1 MSTQRAA
8 YKFTAGA
15 RRHLLVQRPKKQFDI
30 GVRWLRCGWRLFLRN
45 PWQLGGMGLVS
56 AIITLLLYSIPLFGS
71 AVTAFFGPIFLASA
85 YLAADEVSSRKTR
98 IPRSSRMRALMR
110 SPRQLLSAFDNEDR
124 FTPVLAASAYSM
136 VVVVLLNILAH
147 PFTNGVWL
155 AENWVALG
163 VDMLF
168 ANLGAV
174 LLMLVLYLLVAAS
187 IVYALPLAFF
197 RQEPLIPA
205 MARSVRMSVSHVFS
219 LLVVLSLVPGLYLLG
234 VLAALWSVWA
244 GYLVWLVMGTVVLPL
259 VVTSAYCSYRTVFQS
274 RDSRRQSV

>member
-8 YKFTAGA
+8 YRFMAGA
-15 RRHLLVQRPKKQFDI
+15 RGHLLVQRPIKQFDI

-45 PWQLGGMGLVS
+45 PWQLAGVGFVG

-71 AVTAFFGPIFLASA
+71 ALAAFFGPIFLASA
-85 YLAADEVSSRKTR
+85 YLAADEVSTRKTR
-98 IPRSSRMRALMR
+98 IPRSSRRGALMR

-124 FTPVLAASAYSM
+124 FMPVLAASAYSM

-147 PFTNGVWL
+147 PFTSGVWL
-155 AENWVALG
+155 AENWVDLG
-163 VDMLF
+163 VEMLL
-168 ANLGAV
+168 ANLSAV
-174 LLMLVLYLLVAAS
+174 LLMLVLYLLVTAS

-205 MARSVRMSVSHVFS
+205 MAHSLRMSVSHVFS

-244 GYLVWLVMGTVVLPL
+244 GYLVWLVMGTLVLPL
-259 VVTSAYCSYRTVFQS
+259 VVTSAYCSYRTVFP
-274 RDSRRQSV
+274 RKDSRG